1 MKATSSSSTV
11 TQSTLSNVSPFTY
24 PLIEYTK
31 SESISFSAQQ
41 LVKAPIRLFPI
52 AINLHLSVA
61 ISRNAFSGAP
71 ELYKLSIQYIYS
83 QYVYLRKCCRYHI
96 CSLISQPLTGI
107 AATRSESRPREANKS
122 LSDVNAVNGGTCQ
135 LVNRPLNTLHI
146 CHIYGVRYAGV
157 AQGSRAVESPG
168 PERGQRIFK
177 HFYAAR
183 VLLRNS
189 SYAMTNLSDR
199 IVSPTSTDAQRI
211 VVFSSLLPL
220 FPILFSVLCS
230 AFSVV
235 SSVLA
240 LKFSLLFSF
249 SGFCF
254 AFVLTTLHKCFDR
267 LSFDYRIDK

>member
-1 MKATSSSSTV
+1 MCHLLLR
-11 TQSTLSNVSPFTY
+11 QLSI

-52 AINLHLSVA
+52 AINLHLSLA

-71 ELYKLSIQYIYS
+71 ELYKLSIQYIHS
-83 QYVYLRKCCRYHI
+83 QYVYQRQYCRYHI
-96 CSLISQPLTGI
+96 CSLISQPLTEF
-107 AATRSESRPREANKS
+107 AATRGESRPREANKS

-135 LVNRPLNTLHI
+135 LVNWPLNTLHI

-183 VLLRNS
+183 VLHRNS
-189 SYAMTNLSDR
+189 SYAMTNLSHR

>member
-1 MKATSSSSTV
+1 M
-11 TQSTLSNVSPFTY
+11 
-24 PLIEYTK
+24 
-31 SESISFSAQQ
+31 
-41 LVKAPIRLFPI
+41 
-52 AINLHLSVA
+52 
-61 ISRNAFSGAP
+61 
-71 ELYKLSIQYIYS
+71 
-83 QYVYLRKCCRYHI
+83 
-96 CSLISQPLTGI
+96 
-107 AATRSESRPREANKS
+107 
-122 LSDVNAVNGGTCQ
+122 
-135 LVNRPLNTLHI
+135 VNRPLNTLHI

-183 VLLRNS
+183 VLLVLRNS

-211 VVFSSLLPL
+211 VVFSALLPL